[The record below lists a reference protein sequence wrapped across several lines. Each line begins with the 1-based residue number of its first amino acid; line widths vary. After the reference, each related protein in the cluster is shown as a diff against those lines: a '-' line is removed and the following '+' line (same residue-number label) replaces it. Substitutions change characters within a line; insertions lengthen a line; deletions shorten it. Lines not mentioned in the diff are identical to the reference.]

1 MSSAV
6 TAIYPYL
13 HPQVY
18 VLDENKQVVLVMNA
32 KPMDVEKNS
41 QNITK

>member
-1 MSSAV
+1 
-6 TAIYPYL
+6 
-13 HPQVY
+13 VY

-32 KPMDVEKNS
+32 KPVDVERNT